1 MRITTA
7 CVAVLLASGFA
18 AAQTPGFDRRPDDKQ
33 FELGGQRYRWG
44 VAHGVTGSVMLTR
57 QSEQQSLPPGM
68 VTRWDVEI
76 VLTCSGV
83 ASGGLQTRMF
93 APTNAPQIRL
103 MTGDVVFR
111 VRSMPEEQAGRTFVK
126 GQGDLPTGLFA
137 ALASAETVA
146 VEYGSETLTIPGP
159 GAPLAEHFQRYCET
173 LAVRA
178 AKDEVAG

>member
-18 AAQTPGFDRRPDDKQ
+18 AAQTPVIDRKPDDKQ
-33 FELGGQRYRWG
+33 FELRGQSYRWS
-44 VAHGVTGSVMLTR
+44 VAHGVAGSVLLTR
-57 QSEQQSLPPGM
+57 QNGTRSSPSGT
-68 VTRWDVEI
+68 VTRWDTEI

-83 ASGGLQTRMF
+83 TSGGLQTRLF
-93 APTNAPQIRL
+93 APANARQIRL
-103 MTGDVVFR
+103 RTGNVVFR
-111 VRSMPEEQAGRTFVK
+111 VRSMPEEQVGRKFVQ
-126 GQGDLPTGLFA
+126 GQGDLPTGFFA

-159 GAPLAEHFQRYCET
+159 GAPLAEHFQRYCEA

-178 AKDEVAG
+178 AKDEFPR